1 MQDRVDALIQEVL
14 DVENCPYLV
23 QEMKSFVPRNYLADW
38 PMPEIKF
45 DSHPGLQV
53 GNPFHCITSQK
64 EWERVREKKPL
75 AGFDVTK
82 YTLEEPSD
90 ASGLDAAS
98 WEKSIKIAQMQLEYQ
113 KEKLYLCI
121 TLIARMENL
130 QLLEKFG
137 SNAWRKHNDGL
148 DAIAE
153 RQDCVAVVKSSFD
166 NDLKEVQAKTQAINR
181 KRMNDQQRSYEKLNS
196 LKEQALE
203 LQMKNYIMTVGG
215 ERKEERCG
223 DTQKTCDAME
233 EELRKRQKI
242 DSYECFPQ
250 THFARITHTVISVV
264 VV

>member
-1 MQDRVDALIQEVL
+1 
-14 DVENCPYLV
+14 
-23 QEMKSFVPRNYLADW
+23 
-38 PMPEIKF
+38 MPEIKF
-45 DSHPGLQV
+45 DSHPGL
-53 GNPFHCITSQK
+53 QK

-113 KEKLYLCI
+113 KEKL
-121 TLIARMENL
+121 MENL

-153 RQDCVAVVKSSFD
+153 SFD

-223 DTQKTCDAME
+223 DT
-233 EELRKRQKI
+233 
-242 DSYECFPQ
+242 
-250 THFARITHTVISVV
+250 
-264 VV
+264 